1 MNQNQEWKFLTWVKC
16 QLNIQKNFL
25 RISQE
30 HKWTQAKSKQPTSKK
45 FLEGGT
51 TLDGKLNYVITK
63 IPSNSKIVQFY
74 PKDYIGSGKVKS
86 MKSNND
92 RLSQLQ
98 KDWKPWYSS
107 LITFYYKCS
116 VLWGRARGYE
126 WFVESWLLHSGILR
140 VFSW

>member
-1 MNQNQEWKFLTWVKC
+1 LNQDQGWKFPGVKC

-25 RISQE
+25 RIR
-30 HKWTQAKSKQPTSKK
+30 KSINGFRPRFQQPTSRK

-51 TLDGKLNYVITK
+51 TLDGKLNYMITK
-63 IPSNSKIVQFY
+63 VLSNSKIMQFY

-98 KDWKPWYSS
+98 KDWKPGYSS

-116 VLWGRARGYE
+116 VLGGGQE
-126 WFVESWLLHSGILR
+126 DMNDLLNHDSCTQE
-140 VFSW
+140 